1 MVESALTIKSLT
13 DLKFNKKK
21 EIENELENQVNL
33 LDDDAASEIHE
44 KAAPLPKEE
53 RIEFVRKA
61 VVEAR
66 ANKLPVERVNRIV
79 DEANSLKLKGE
90 DRVAFIAEKVV
101 TPAGFTAVASKLVES
116 VVVQQRRGGLA
127 SKSNFFRRT
136 YYVSIS
142 HEVLNNSIV
151 VSLADIPP
159 GPIAVKLQR
168 KDKTIN
174 EQTFTNIGDFT
185 LIDEDSN
192 ASVVFEDTT
201 VKEGRIYEYRATLLF
216 VDGAVEVTANNL
228 VVEFCP
234 AYEMPSDFFEFP
246 RQPAGCPLLLKEV
259 L

>member
-116 VVVQQRRGGLA
+116 VMHVDSEKQREFLIRAKRAWDNSDLESADTTTDQVNEYVKDFSAMAEIPEVRTAVTNQVVPEAIRGVIGQEASEKIVGECSFPGRGLVERLT
-127 SKSNFFRRT
+127 NRP
-136 YYVSIS
+136 
-142 HEVLNNSIV
+142 
-151 VSLADIPP
+151 VSL
-159 GPIAVKLQR
+159 
-168 KDKTIN
+168 
-174 EQTFTNIGDFT
+174 
-185 LIDEDSN
+185 
-192 ASVVFEDTT
+192 
-201 VKEGRIYEYRATLLF
+201 
-216 VDGAVEVTANNL
+216 
-228 VVEFCP
+228 
-234 AYEMPSDFFEFP
+234 
-246 RQPAGCPLLLKEV
+246 
-259 L
+259 